1 MVGYR
6 CTSEVVVILRI
17 VENSDRCGK
26 MADKEWVPLN
36 KHLMNRVLSFSL
48 IVCIFFTCVIAEGSD
63 WIPLGESNIGTA
75 FYDRAS
81 IQQLSGNVIRVSV
94 KYTYSSEGVKE
105 FREAFPKV
113 NMHETISY
121 TLYVYDINCCGD
133 SFRLIKA
140 ATYDSADSVI
150 DGTELE
156 FNETEQSTPEH
167 ITPNS
172 MMEQLSEVSCRWG
185 FYDPCKWED
194 RPRTFK

>member
-1 MVGYR
+1 
-6 CTSEVVVILRI
+6 LRV
-17 VENSDRCGK
+17 VEN
-26 MADKEWVPLN
+26 ADKCGRIANKEWLLLN
-36 KHLMNRVLSFSL
+36 KGSVMKGLLSVSL
-48 IVCIFFTCVIAEGSD
+48 IVCILFICVTAEGDD

-121 TLYVYDINCCGD
+121 TLYVYDINCSGD

-140 ATYDSADSVI
+140 ATYNSAESVI
-150 DGTELE
+150 GGTELE

-172 MMEQLSEVSCRWG
+172 MMERLYEASCRWVL
-185 FYDPCKWED
+185 YD
-194 RPRTFK
+194 R